1 MGALLNA
8 ISAQLQIFVSAISG
22 AFGILIVT
30 GGLAVAL
37 IGVLWFSL
45 PHHYLVKSILTAVA
59 LLSVAALASG
69 LRGG

>member
-8 ISAQLQIFVSAISG
+8 IAAQLQIFVSAIGG
-22 AFGILIVT
+22 AFGILVVSA
-30 GGLAVAL
+30 GLAVAL
-37 IGVLWFSL
+37 IGVLWFGL
-45 PHHYLVKSILTAVA
+45 AHHYLVKSIVTAVA